1 MHKKETIDQEEIIK
15 LHLVL
20 ELPRKEIPP
29 IIEKI
34 KTHKRYKYHW
44 EEKKP

>member
-1 MHKKETIDQEEIIK
+1 MAKTEMNQDEIVK

-20 ELPRKEIPP
+20 ELPRKEIPS

-44 EEKKP
+44 EEKQS